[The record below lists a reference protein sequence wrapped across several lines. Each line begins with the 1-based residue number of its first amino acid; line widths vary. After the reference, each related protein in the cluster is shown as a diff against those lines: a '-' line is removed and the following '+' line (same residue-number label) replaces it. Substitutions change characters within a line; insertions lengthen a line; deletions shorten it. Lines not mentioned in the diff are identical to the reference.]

1 MTRTFKVLSI
11 DGGGIRGIIA
21 AKFLAEIEHCIN
33 QSISELFDFIA
44 GTSTGGI
51 LALGL
56 TLPDERGNPSYT
68 AQEGVE
74 LYRSKVSIVFPIIN
88 SVLISKFNN
97 LLLNEKYSSEGLF
110 DDGGKMNACAVKQT
124 PPTCAQHHHK

>member
-1 MTRTFKVLSI
+1 MRTFKVLSI
-11 DGGGIRGIIA
+11 DGGGIRGIIV

-68 AQEGVE
+68 AQE
-74 LYRSKVSIVFPIIN
+74 VSNSIAPRYQSFFPL
-88 SVLISKFNN
+88 STR
-97 LLLNEKYSSEGLF
+97 
-110 DDGGKMNACAVKQT
+110 C
-124 PPTCAQHHHK
+124 